1 MVLVC
6 YDEVLSDDLD
16 AFCIEP
22 MMMLSYMVTQILKTS
37 CTIMEPMMVVFMID
51 PNDPYCGH
59 LIEHFEIKRGDDVLK
74 ATKFEEALILSWR

>member
-22 MMMLSYMVTQILKTS
+22 MMMLSYMVTWILKTS

-51 PNDPYCGH
+51 PNDPYYGH
-59 LIEHFEIKRGDDVLK
+59 LIEQFHMKRGHGVLK
-74 ATKFEEALILSWR
+74 PTKLDEALMLSWR